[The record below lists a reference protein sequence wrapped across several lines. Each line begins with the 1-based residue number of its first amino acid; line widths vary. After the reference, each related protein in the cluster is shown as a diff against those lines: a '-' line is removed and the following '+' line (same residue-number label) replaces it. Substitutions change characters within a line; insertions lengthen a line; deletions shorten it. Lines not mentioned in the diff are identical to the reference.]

1 MALNPE
7 NLPGKMKVTDL
18 QTDELRQVCQAYKV
32 KELYAFGS
40 VVSGQLTATSDLDFL
55 VQFDRS
61 GVDGAFGQFMGF
73 KERLESL
80 YGRPVDLL
88 TLKRFRNPFFQQEID
103 RSKLLVYAA

>member
-1 MALNPE
+1 
-7 NLPGKMKVTDL
+7 MKVADL
-18 QTDELRQVCQAYKV
+18 QTEELRQACQAYKV

-55 VQFDRS
+55 VQFDRN

-73 KERLESL
+73 KQKLEDL

-103 RSKLLVYAA
+103 RSKTLIYAA

>member
-1 MALNPE
+1 
-7 NLPGKMKVTDL
+7 MKVADL
-18 QTDELRQVCQAYKV
+18 QTDELRRACQAYQV

-55 VQFDRS
+55 VQFDRN

-73 KERLESL
+73 KQRLEDL

-88 TLKRFRNPFFQQEID
+88 TQKRFRNPYFQQEID
-103 RSKLLVYAA
+103 QSKTLIYAA